1 MPNDL
6 LFEIKNLNKV
16 FDDGTIALTD
26 VNLTIKKNKVTVIIG
41 PSGSGKSTLLRTLNL
56 MEIPTSGEIKIHGN
70 DILSSDFD
78 IHNHRKLVGMVFQ
91 NFNLFSHLSI
101 IDNLNL
107 AQIQVLKRNKLDATN
122 RSLALLDKVGLL
134 SKKDNH
140 PNQLSGGQQQRIAI
154 LRALLMDP
162 EVILFDEPTSAL
174 DPEMIKE
181 VLLLMKDLMT
191 TGITMVIVTHEMN
204 FARAF
209 ADQMVVMGK
218 GGKIIET
225 GTPKMIFEQAKH
237 DKTKQFLSNVL
248 NSF

>member
-16 FDDGTIALTD
+16 FDDGTIALKD
-26 VNLTIKKNKVTVIIG
+26 VDLTIKKNKVTVIIG

-140 PNQLSGGQQQRIAI
+140 PQSAI
-154 LRALLMDP
+154 WWATTKNCHP
-162 EVILFDEPTSAL
+162 EGFINGP
-174 DPEMIKE
+174 
-181 VLLLMKDLMT
+181 
-191 TGITMVIVTHEMN
+191 
-204 FARAF
+204 
-209 ADQMVVMGK
+209 
-218 GGKIIET
+218 
-225 GTPKMIFEQAKH
+225 
-237 DKTKQFLSNVL
+237 
-248 NSF
+248 

>member
-16 FDDGTIALTD
+16 FDDGTIALKD
-26 VNLTIKKNKVTVIIG
+26 VDLTIKKNKVTVIIG